1 MTKAALINAIQKD
14 IKLSKDECEKF
25 IDSFMGQI
33 KKTLKDEDYVN
44 LPRFGKLEIR
54 SHGAIKG
61 RNPKTGE
68 EITIK
73 PFRAVRL
80 KPSKFLVQYLTD

>member
-1 MTKAALINAIQKD
+1 MTRVAFITAIQKD
-14 IKLSKDECEKF
+14 TKLSKDECEKF
-25 IDSFMGQI
+25 IDSFMRQI
-33 KKTLKDEDYVN
+33 KKTLKNEDYVN
-44 LPRFGKLEIR
+44 LPRFGKFEVR

-61 RNPKTGE
+61 RNPKTRE

-80 KPSKFLVQYLTD
+80 KPSKYLIQDLSE